1 VAEIWEGSPALRPPY
16 RNAAVKRLRAA
27 DPVMAE
33 LIERVGPFR
42 LQLKPDETFDALLRS
57 IVYQQ
62 LNGRA
67 ASTIHARVLAHF
79 PKERP
84 LTPRSLLATPDAKL
98 RSAGLSANKLRA
110 MRDLADKALKGVV
123 PPRAEA
129 EMLPDEELIERLTEV
144 RGIGVWTVQMFL
156 IFYLGRP
163 DVMPSGDFGVRK
175 GFGLL
180 YRKSSQLPPP
190 AALEKHAKLWAPYR
204 SAASWYLWR
213 SLDIK
218 TV

>member
-1 VAEIWEGSPALRPPY
+1 VLARVI
-16 RNAAVKRLRAA
+16 
-27 DPVMAE
+27 D
-33 LIERVGPFR
+33 RVGPFK

-84 LTPRSLLATPDAKL
+84 LSPKALLAAPDAKL
-98 RSAGLSANKLRA
+98 RAAGLSRNKLHA
-110 MRDLADKALKGVV
+110 MHDLADKCLKGVV
-123 PPRAEA
+123 PPRAQA
-129 EMLPDEELIERLTEV
+129 EGMSDEELIERLTEV

-163 DVMPSGDFGVRK
+163 DVMPSADFGVRK

-180 YRKSSQLPPP
+180 YRKSKQLPPP
-190 AALEKHAKLWAPYR
+190 AAVERHAKLWAPYR

-213 SLDIK
+213 SLDIT

>member
-1 VAEIWEGSPALRPPY
+1 M
-16 RNAAVKRLRAA
+16 RL
-27 DPVMAE
+27 E
-33 LIERVGPFR
+33 
-42 LQLKPDETFDALLRS
+42 LKPDETFDALLRS

-67 ASTIHARVLAHF
+67 ASTIHGRVLAHF
-79 PKERP
+79 PAKQNP
-84 LTPRSLLATPDAKL
+84 LTPKSLLATPEAKL
-98 RSAGLSANKLRA
+98 RAAGLSANKLHA

-123 PPRAEA
+123 PVRRAA
-129 EMLPDEELIERLTEV
+129 EGMSDEELIERLTEV

-163 DVMPSGDFGVRK
+163 DVMPSNDFGVRK

-180 YRKSSQLPPP
+180 YRKSKQIPPP
-190 AALEKHAKLWAPYR
+190 SALERHAKTWAPYR

-213 SLDIK
+213 SLDIA